1 MAMTEPA
8 RITRPPSGGGINA
21 QPQGQTPDDLLV
33 EYGRTGTLN
42 WRGFLQSDDY
52 NWKLLPP
59 DSFLIYDRMA
69 KSDPVVHA
77 TMQHIITPLLAAE
90 WECRP
95 ASSDPKHLEQAA
107 FVQQALDRW
116 MERPWVTVLED
127 LLRYLR
133 HGVSV
138 TEGTYEWARKSW
150 SYVGPKG
157 EDVTVPERDVLIWRD
172 WAPRLPRTIWKW
184 NVDQS
189 GKLTSI
195 EQNTY
200 DPNGQSKTPILVLPI
215 DKCLVLVNEQEGDDY
230 WGVSLLRGAYKPW
243 YMLEG
248 IQRVAAIG
256 MERFLVG
263 TPIARMKNGATP
275 AQRGSA
281 LNMLMNTRS
290 GEQTAV
296 VYSEDLGFDC
306 GDGEATP
313 CIRILT
319 PDREAPDALPL
330 IRHLESNIFTN
341 ILARFMDLG
350 QRETGARAT
359 AEVQRDPFFLGL
371 ISVANKVSDTIN
383 RTFIRQIIDL
393 NYPGVHEYPTLK
405 ATGISPQDIPVIA
418 RAAELWA
425 SNGFLTPDAPTE
437 QWIREQTKMPNKIF
451 TGDEEAR
458 YAASAASQQRYPAI
472 NPDGTQSGGAKT
484 GGGKGGAGSGTNPG
498 AREGGD
504 TSDDLGLAEAAWSP
518 FRPFRPD
525 EAFTD
530 WHGAS
535 ALIDATRDQFTA
547 AVDLPLLA
555 ISDRLVED
563 AIKAV
568 ETGDPRNVARLRA
581 RELGPLAE
589 AIRGALM
596 SGCLG
601 GAESMRQELG
611 RMRDNLPI
619 YEGDR
624 IVATPGYS
632 LADDDSWLKIAREMG
647 GAFLESIVKARG
659 EQVVASLV
667 NTLENIVKRLSLS
680 NMRKG
685 RMHKEQILKEI
696 QRELGAAAR
705 KEANLSASESFNTGR
720 SAVLREAGD
729 NVVKVTYSAI
739 LDRNCCSPCRI
750 ADGHVTKF
758 GSPSFIALD
767 PPNPS
772 CEGGDR
778 CRCTWVA
785 SLA

>member
-8 RITRPPSGGGINA
+8 RVATPPSAGISA
-21 QPQGQTPDDLLV
+21 DPQARVAGDLLV

-59 DSFLIYDRMA
+59 DSFLVYDRMA

-116 MERPWVTVLED
+116 MERPFVAILED

-150 SYVGPKG
+150 SYVDPNGK
-157 EDVTVPERDVLIWRD
+157 DVTVAERDVLIWRD

-184 NVDQS
+184 NVDAS

-200 DPNGQSKTPILVLPI
+200 DTWGQSSPIVTLPI
-215 DKCLVLVNEQEGDDY
+215 EKCLVLVNEQEGDDY

-256 MERFLVG
+256 MEKFLVG
-263 TPIARMKNGATP
+263 TPIARMKNGATA
-275 AQRGSA
+275 AQRNAA
-281 LNMLMNTRS
+281 LNMLMNIRS

-306 GDGEATP
+306 GDGESSRA
-313 CIRILT
+313 ISILT
-319 PDREAPDALPL
+319 PDREPPDALPL

-383 RTFIRQIIDL
+383 RTFVRQIIDL
-393 NYPGVHEYPTLK
+393 NYPGVMEYPTLK

-418 RAAELWA
+418 RAAQLWA

-437 QWIREQTKMPNKIF
+437 QWIREQTKMPNKVF

-458 YAASAASQQRYPAI
+458 YAASAAAAQRYPAL
-472 NPDGTQSGGAKT
+472 NPDGSQSGGAKT
-484 GGGKGGAGSGTNPG
+484 GGGKGGAGSGINPG

-504 TSDDLGLAEAAWSP
+504 TDDSLGLADDGWHPA
-518 FRPFRPD
+518 RPFRSD

-530 WHGAS
+530 WHGCS
-535 ALIDATRDQFTA
+535 ALIDATRDQFVA
-547 AVDLPLLA
+547 AIDLPLLA
-555 ISDRLVED
+555 VSDRLVED

-568 ETGDPRNVARLRA
+568 ESGDPKNVARIRV

-589 AIRGALM
+589 AIRGSLM
-596 SGCLG
+596 SGCIG

-611 RMRDNLPI
+611 RQRDNLPI

-632 LADDDSWLKIAREMG
+632 LAANDDNWLKIAREMG
-647 GAFLESIVKARG
+647 GSFLEGIVKARA
-659 EQVVASLV
+659 EQIIASLV
-667 NTLENIVKRLSLS
+667 NTLESIVKRLALS
-680 NMRKG
+680 NLRKG

-696 QRELGAAAR
+696 QREVGAAAR
-705 KEANLSASESFNTGR
+705 KEAMLAASESFNTGR
-720 SAVLREAGD
+720 SAVLKEAGD
-729 NVVKVTYSAI
+729 NIDTVTYSAI
-739 LDRNCCSPCRI
+739 LDRNCCPPCAK

-778 CRCTWVA
+778 CRCTWVPT
-785 SLA
+785 LA